1 LDTTKILVSQ
11 WDMGM
16 NYYSD
21 FIMNLN
27 AVVAGGQNLMESG
40 NKMELDVLAD
50 VIEEK
55 VNFVHFAY

>member
-16 NYYSD
+16 KYYSD